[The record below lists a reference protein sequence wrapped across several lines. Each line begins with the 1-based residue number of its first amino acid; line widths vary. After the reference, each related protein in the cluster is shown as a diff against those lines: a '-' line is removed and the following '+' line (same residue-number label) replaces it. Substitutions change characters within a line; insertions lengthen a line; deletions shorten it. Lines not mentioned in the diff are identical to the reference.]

1 MATAIDRAVFAELQA
16 TAGDEFVRELVA
28 TFLTEA
34 PAMLAELEDA
44 LGADDADRFRRTA
57 HSLKSNGNTFG
68 ARAFAAM
75 AKELELGGMAPVRS
89 AGGAPLA
96 ALEDE
101 YKRVA
106 QALTEL
112 KGE

>member
-57 HSLKSNGNTFG
+57 HSLKSNANTFG
-68 ARAFAAM
+68 ARTLGEKARA
-75 AKELELGGMAPVRS
+75 LELGGIAS
-89 AGGAPLA
+89 ARAQGVLA
-96 ALEDE
+96 ALEAE
-101 YKRVA
+101 YRHVA
-106 QALTEL
+106 DALREL
-112 KGE
+112 ARG